1 MYLGR
6 RRWQARFACK
16 WAKKRRASAKIA
28 GSAVAARAENAETTT
43 VRSLLARDLAVVGA
57 IPNPAGPGSFLQKK
71 GDLVLCFVAETRTSE
86 NVATPNVPLEVNRNG
101 KSRFSPLL

>member
-1 MYLGR
+1 VYLGR

-28 GSAVAARAENAETTT
+28 GSA
-43 VRSLLARDLAVVGA
+43 

-71 GDLVLCFVAETRTSE
+71 GDLVLCFVAETRTSK
-86 NVATPNVPLEVNRNG
+86 NVATPNVPLEVNRKG